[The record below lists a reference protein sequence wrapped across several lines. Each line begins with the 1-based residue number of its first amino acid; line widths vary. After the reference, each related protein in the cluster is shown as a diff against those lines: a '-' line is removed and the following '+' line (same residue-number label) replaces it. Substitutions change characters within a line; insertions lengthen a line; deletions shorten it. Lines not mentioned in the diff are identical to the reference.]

1 MLQFLLVRTAY
12 IVPVS
17 LGCVLASHLVAETGA
32 GQGGYQYV
40 KLKGR
45 SVARWKTFNSKAPK
59 GTSPRVPLSLIQSLR
74 GTRPTPAALLPIK
87 LTTRNDVFP
96 RGAADLS
103 SAKAWLDLTHANS
116 VGSDDAFEPT
126 AVMGE
131 TGQPGKVRI
140 TLKAKSG
147 ESYLIS
153 YTVAFFDGTSKT
165 FTISAG
171 FEGDPGFESVKRT
184 VSPKDTWLPVFVSYE
199 VLEDGLH
206 TLELSGSAYY
216 GFRSVE
222 IFQVF

>member
-1 MLQFLLVRTAY
+1 MLRLLLVRTAY
-12 IVPVS
+12 FVPVS
-17 LGCVLASHLVAETGA
+17 LGCVLASPSFTETEA

-45 SVARWKTFNSKAPK
+45 SVVRLKTSVARVAK
-59 GTSPRVPLSLIQSLR
+59 GAAPRVPLSLIQSLR
-74 GTRPTPAALLPIK
+74 GARPAPAALLPIK

-116 VGSDDAFEPT
+116 GSSDDAFEPT

-131 TGQPGKVRI
+131 TGLPGKVRI

-153 YTVAFFDGTSKT
+153 YMVAFFDGTSKT

-184 VSPKDTWLPVFVSYE
+184 VSPKDTWLSVFVSYE

-206 TLELSGSAYY
+206 TLELSGSAFY